1 MTPARVT
8 AGLVTV
14 GDCDFCDGF
23 RTGIE
28 GLREPEVQHLHGAV
42 DADLDVG
49 GLQIAMDDPVLVR
62 GAKRLGDLLR
72 DRQCL
77 IDWNRAL
84 CNSVGER
91 RPLDQFH
98 DKRLHSVCL
107 LQAIDMGDVR
117 MIEGGEDLRFSP
129 ETSEAVRVRRERI
142 RQHLQGDRRA

>member
-1 MTPARVT
+1 
-8 AGLVTV
+8 
-14 GDCDFCDGF
+14 
-23 RTGIE
+23 
-28 GLREPEVQHLHGAV
+28 
-42 DADLDVG
+42 
-49 GLQIAMDDPVLVR
+49 MDDPLLV
-62 GAKRLGDLLR
+62 GGFERLGDLLR
-72 DRQCL
+72 DRQRL

-84 CNSVGER
+84 CNSVSER

-142 RQHLQGDRRA
+142 RQHLQGIVALERCVVRSPDLAHAALADQGSDLIRAEARTGSQ